1 MKEEKKYQICVHC
14 VMDTSDPDISFDE
27 KGVCSHCHHYDSFYK
42 NIYPFNLTLEQRE
55 AELSKIV
62 EEIKSSKNNKKYDC
76 IIGLSGGVDSSYTA
90 YKAKQLGLNPLAVH
104 LDNGWDSEHAVK
116 NIELL
121 VRKLEIDLYTHVI
134 DWDEFRDLQKAFF
147 RSSIIDI
154 EILTD
159 HAIFAVIYQLAKKHG
174 IRNFISGVNFSS
186 ESTMPTAWYSGSKLD
201 AGLIKSINKKYG
213 TKKKLRTFPTV
224 SFITFLRDFP
234 GLRRFDFLNYIDYDY
249 QKAKKL
255 LINELGWIDYGLKHY
270 ESVFTRFYQGYILP
284 EKFGIDKRKA
294 HLSSL
299 IYSGQMTR
307 EEALTKLEQEK
318 YEPELLRQDREFL
331 MKKLDFSEEEFTK
344 YLKEP
349 SKPYTDFNSYTRL
362 LIENIW
368 LKALIKTAVLIKK
381 PFNKLFKLS

>member
-1 MKEEKKYQICVHC
+1 MKEENTYQICTHC

-27 KGVCSHCHHYDSFYK
+27 KGVCSHCHHYDTFYK
-42 NIYPFNLTLEQRE
+42 NIYPFNLSLEQRKSE
-55 AELSKIV
+55 FSKIV
-62 EEIKSSKNNKKYDC
+62 DEIKSARSYKKYDC
-76 IIGLSGGVDSSYTA
+76 IVGLSGGVDSSYTA
-90 YKAKQLGLNPLAVH
+90 FKAKQLGLNPLAVH

-121 VRKLEIDLYTHVI
+121 VRKLDIDLYTHVI

-147 RSSIIDI
+147 KSSIIDI

-174 IRNFISGVNFSS
+174 IMHFISGVNFSS
-186 ESTMPTAWYSGSKLD
+186 ESTMPAAWYSGSKLD
-201 AGLIKSINKKYG
+201 AGLIKSINKKFG

-224 SFITFLRDFP
+224 SFMTFLRDFP
-234 GLRRFDFLNYIDYDY
+234 ALKRVDLLNFIDYDY
-249 QKAKKL
+249 HKAKQL

-284 EKFGIDKRKA
+284 EKFGIDKRRA

-299 IYSGQMTR
+299 VYSGQMTR
-307 EEALTKLEQEK
+307 EEALSKLEQDK

-331 MKKLDFSEEEFTK
+331 LKKLNFSEEEFAK

-349 SKPYTDFNSYTRL
+349 GKSYTKFNSYTRL
-362 LIENIW
+362 LDENI
-368 LKALIKTAVLIKK
+368 LVKAIIKTAAFIKK

>member
-1 MKEEKKYQICVHC
+1 
-14 VMDTSDPDISFDE
+14 MDTSDPDISFDE